1 MHKYMYIIVMN
12 ELHTLPNIIDYQTLL
27 GALGQYKSK
36 RDKISHLMKTGEI
49 IRIKK
54 GLYVLNESYRRG
66 KISLEHVSNLIFGPS
81 YVSLEYALSYY
92 GFIPEKVETVTAVTT
107 GRSREFQTL
116 LGLFTYRSITRSQ
129 FSSGMKVIE
138 IEPDIRFMMA
148 SPEKALADFI
158 QSQKGVPIQPKTA
171 FEQYLFENIRLDVG
185 LLSNLR
191 LRELQLFS
199 EIYKSRKLSRLC
211 EIIERMK
218 RGN

>member
-1 MHKYMYIIVMN
+1 MHNYLYIIAMN

-36 RDKISHLMKTGEI
+36 RDKISHLIKIGEI

-66 KISLEHVSNLIFGPS
+66 KISLEHLSNLIFGPS

-116 LGLFTYRSITRSQ
+116 LGVFTYRNITLSQ
-129 FSSGMKVIE
+129 FSSGMEVIN

-158 QSQKGVPIQPKTA
+158 QSQKSVPIQSHEKY
-171 FEQYLFENIRLDVG
+171 EQYLLDDIRLDAN
-185 LLSNLR
+185 LLSGVR
-191 LRELQLFS
+191 LTELKNYAT
-199 EIYKSRKLSRLC
+199 IYKSRKLFNLC
-211 EIIERMK
+211 EIIKQMK
-218 RGN
+218 RGA

>member
-1 MHKYMYIIVMN
+1 MHNYLYIIAMN
-12 ELHTLPNIIDYQTLL
+12 VLHTLPNIIDYQTLL

-54 GLYVLNESYRRG
+54 GLYVLNETYRRG

-107 GRSREFQTL
+107 GRSRQFQSP
-116 LGLFTYRSITRSQ
+116 LGVFTYRNITLSQ
-129 FSSGMKVIE
+129 FSSGMEVIN

-158 QSQKGVPIQPKTA
+158 QSQKGVPIQSPEI
-171 FEQYLFENIRLDVG
+171 FEQYLFDDIRLDAT
-185 LLSNLR
+185 LLSKIR
-191 LRELQLFS
+191 LTELKGYS
-199 EIYKSRKLSRLC
+199 SIYKSRKLFNLC
-211 EIIERMK
+211 EIIKQMK
-218 RGN
+218 RSS